1 MFTSTRTNAHNI
13 QSTLQNMYSTPEM
26 TLWMKQRHGI
36 VYDTRKKKQLWICV
50 YFRSRSWKQTP
61 PPSCPLFTHAPI
73 LKRAL
78 TITVQLPVVC
88 FLGSALLGDSP
99 PVQTEK
105 PPAGLRL
112 AEASQSDKVWK
123 ESWSSSLSL
132 SDLTLMDCFVV
143 QRAGQVLLSYIT
155 IYGVFAQQVPFPP
168 LP

>member
-1 MFTSTRTNAHNI
+1 M
-13 QSTLQNMYSTPEM
+13 
-26 TLWMKQRHGI
+26 
-36 VYDTRKKKQLWICV
+36 
-50 YFRSRSWKQTP
+50 
-61 PPSCPLFTHAPI
+61 
-73 LKRAL
+73 
-78 TITVQLPVVC
+78 VC
-88 FLGSALLGDSP
+88 FLGCSAAWRLSSSAG
-99 PVQTEK
+99 EK